1 LAGLGGVFY
10 GTADR
15 TPDREGAMLSR
26 RSAFRH
32 RTGTASVEAGVTLS
46 LIIVPLMI
54 GIWEMG
60 QVVHAQQVVS
70 NAAREGARLGA
81 QGLTIVNFGAANIT
95 TYAPTAPT
103 PYGPNV
109 NDTVYE
115 AIVTGGLPG
124 LQPSDVTMNLTFLN
138 PDGTVNTAYTDPYQ
152 APKLQRFRVSVSVPW
167 SKVRWVN
174 LGIVNPTTISYQVD
188 WYMLV
193 DDPFQVNTTIPSW

>member
-1 LAGLGGVFY
+1 LAGFSGVFY

-15 TPDREGAMLSR
+15 TPDREGVMLIS
-26 RSAFRH
+26 RSAFRR

-60 QVVHAQQVVS
+60 QVVHAQQVVA
-70 NAAREGARLGA
+70 NAAREGARMGA
-81 QGLTIVNFGAANIT
+81 QGLTIVNYGAVDIT
-95 TYAPTAPT
+95 TYAPTAPA

-124 LQPSDVTMNLTFLN
+124 LQPSDVTMTLTFLN

-152 APKLQRFRVSVSVPW
+152 APKLQRFRVAVSVPW

-193 DDPFQVNTTIPSW
+193 DDPFQVNTNIPSW